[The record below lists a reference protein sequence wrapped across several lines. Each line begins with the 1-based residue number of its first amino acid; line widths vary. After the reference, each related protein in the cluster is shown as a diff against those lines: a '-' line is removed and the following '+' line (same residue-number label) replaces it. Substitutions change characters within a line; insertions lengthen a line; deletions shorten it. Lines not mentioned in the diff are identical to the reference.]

1 MPLIEQR
8 SVKKFNG
15 AVPRERDTRLWWRC
29 LSSVIVGIAIV
40 FGFAVAAQ
48 QHFAAHEFSV
58 ENVKLQREREQLK
71 IEQKRL
77 LLERETA
84 LSLDRL
90 KQKAEKIGLQGPT
103 VNQISALP
111 TAPENT
117 QATGTKISPQ
127 PIVKTQS
134 NPNVA
139 KTNSLDKVLSR

>member
-8 SVKKFNG
+8 SVKKLNG
-15 AVPRERDTRLWWRC
+15 AVRRERDLRLWWQC
-29 LSSVIVGIAIV
+29 LSSIVVGIAV
-40 FGFAVAAQ
+40 VLGFAAAAQ

-90 KQKAEKIGLQGPT
+90 RQKAEKMGLQGLT
-103 VNQISALP
+103 ANQITELP
-111 TAPENT
+111 AVSEMAKTDQT
-117 QATGTKISPQ
+117 KTFISATGKPLLNLTA
-127 PIVKTQS
+127 
-134 NPNVA
+134 A
-139 KTNSLDKVLSR
+139 KSGKLQ